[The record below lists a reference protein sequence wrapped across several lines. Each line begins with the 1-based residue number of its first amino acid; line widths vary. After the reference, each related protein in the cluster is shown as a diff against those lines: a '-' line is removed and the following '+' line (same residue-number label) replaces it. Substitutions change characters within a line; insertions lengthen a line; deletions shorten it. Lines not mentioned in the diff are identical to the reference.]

1 MKEMDMFAPANKE
14 EKEALI
20 QNLTKGTAAF
30 GIDLGT
36 TNSAISVIPK
46 GTAPLIIPLRNG
58 KTTIPSC
65 VLWTGEPGEFI
76 VGVEAYEKRY
86 YPNCIYSVKRLMQT
100 PDAIVTLEK
109 DGKKLQMTPAE
120 VSAEILK
127 ALVKETNGYYGDIK
141 DVVITVPAKFNE
153 IGRSNTR
160 KAAELAGLNLLG
172 IISEPTAASMCYEL
186 TPEDNGS
193 REILVYDL
201 GGGTFDISLVQITG
215 AQDYSEVDDL
225 YEIPQELRKERT
237 ETTIRAIDGDGNVN
251 LGGDDIDREIYNIFM
266 RELVA
271 RGVDISYIS
280 KEEENRIILM
290 IEKLKKDNIHDST
303 TLRIRID
310 DRPDHREGVVLS
322 YPVFRA
328 GLLPTYEKTRALVNS
343 VLQRNKSRADTIV
356 LVGGS
361 TKSELIKEFLETDY
375 PGYIINN
382 AFPADEAVSLGAG
395 IHARVLKFGDNNVS
409 VFDSLVDSIGVI
421 ADDSVKPII
430 ERGSQFPVTK
440 EKVFATVVDDQQALG
455 VDIVQGNSSLVEETC
470 KLGTLE
476 ITDLPKGKA
485 GEVIIR
491 VQLSIDVKGLL
502 RCSVIISSKS
512 SHQTITREMK
522 LSLSS
527 GSADAQKQL
536 DRSEKLLIRW
546 KKVASR
552 MPEDK
557 RKALLEALDRF
568 PKELNEYDIAKLIKE
583 LK

>member
-1 MKEMDMFAPANKE
+1 M
-14 EKEALI
+14 
-20 QNLTKGTAAF
+20 
-30 GIDLGT
+30 
-36 TNSAISVIPK
+36 V
-46 GTAPLIIPLRNG
+46 
-58 KTTIPSC
+58 
-65 VLWTGEPGEFI
+65 
-76 VGVEAYEKRY
+76 
-86 YPNCIYSVKRLMQT
+86 
-100 PDAIVTLEK
+100 
-109 DGKKLQMTPAE
+109 
-120 VSAEILK
+120 
-127 ALVKETNGYYGDIK
+127 
-141 DVVITVPAKFNE
+141 
-153 IGRSNTR
+153 
-160 KAAELAGLNLLG
+160 
-172 IISEPTAASMCYEL
+172 
-186 TPEDNGS
+186 
-193 REILVYDL
+193 
-201 GGGTFDISLVQITG
+201 
-215 AQDYSEVDDL
+215 
-225 YEIPQELRKERT
+225 
-237 ETTIRAIDGDGNVN
+237 
-251 LGGDDIDREIYNIFM
+251 
-266 RELVA
+266 
-271 RGVDISYIS
+271 
-280 KEEENRIILM
+280 
-290 IEKLKKDNIHDST
+290 
-303 TLRIRID
+303 
-310 DRPDHREGVVLS
+310 
-322 YPVFRA
+322 
-328 GLLPTYEKTRALVNS
+328 
-343 VLQRNKSRADTIV
+343 
-356 LVGGS
+356 
-361 TKSELIKEFLETDY
+361 
-375 PGYIINN
+375 
-382 AFPADEAVSLGAG
+382 FPADEAVSLGAG

-440 EKVFATVVDDQQALG
+440 EKVFATVVDDQQALD

>member
-1 MKEMDMFAPANKE
+1 
-14 EKEALI
+14 
-20 QNLTKGTAAF
+20 
-30 GIDLGT
+30 
-36 TNSAISVIPK
+36 
-46 GTAPLIIPLRNG
+46 
-58 KTTIPSC
+58 
-65 VLWTGEPGEFI
+65 
-76 VGVEAYEKRY
+76 
-86 YPNCIYSVKRLMQT
+86 MQT

-172 IISEPTAASMCYEL
+172 IIAEPTAASMCYEL

-237 ETTIRAIDGDGNVN
+237 ETTIRAIDGDGNVH
-251 LGGDDIDREIYNIFM
+251 LGGDDIDREIYSIFM

-271 RGVDISYIS
+271 RGVDTSLIS

-303 TLRIRID
+303 MLRIKID
-310 DRPDHREGVVLS
+310 DRPDHRESVVLS

-343 VLQRNKSRADTIV
+343 VLQRNKSKADTIV

-440 EKVFATVVDDQQALG
+440 EKVFATVVDDQQALD